1 MLNKTSVI
9 PVNSRMYAKQ
19 TPEGFILEFTG
30 MEEKIIYE
38 SAIIIVAKCPFVIV
52 AEHTSPQAVGN

>member
-9 PVNSRMYAKQ
+9 PVNSRMYAKHA
-19 TPEGFILEFTG
+19 PEGFILEFAG

-52 AEHTSPQAVGN
+52 AEHE